1 MTLPIESSFEINQSI
16 ETAQKL
22 VEFYQS
28 QLELTPQFKLL
39 EAAKKNLAE
48 LRDKER
54 EDYWKGKTISIV
66 VRD

>member
-1 MTLPIESSFEINQSI
+1 MTNQSI

-39 EAAKKNLAE
+39 ETAKKNLAE
-48 LRDKER
+48 LKDKER

-66 VRD
+66 TGD